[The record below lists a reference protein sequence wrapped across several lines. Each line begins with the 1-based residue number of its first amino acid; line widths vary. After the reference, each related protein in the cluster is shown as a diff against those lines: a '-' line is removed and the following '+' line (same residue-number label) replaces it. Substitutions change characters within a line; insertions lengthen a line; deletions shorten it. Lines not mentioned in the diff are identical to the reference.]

1 MFSTPTRW
9 RLMYLWG
16 FFVLGFAFRQSAR
29 RRTGTARLRSREAG
43 VVTWRTS
50 ADVSSSSSTSSSP
63 LAPLPPIFS
72 LLRKILQR
80 NQNSNFWIKITFFPV
95 SAIEF
100 LSADEFYEDN
110 THFNFAHST
119 FLGETDSQGGGRRW
133 IQIAFSVA
141 GVNFEMEFRDCIW
154 VVKVCRIFHP
164 LKVEEEQHWCN
175 FAIAKIKT
183 VLHNWLNS
191 WCGTVGT
198 SDS

>member
-72 LLRKILQR
+72 LLCKILQR

-110 THFNFAHST
+110 THFSFSSLWGWKEVVH
-119 FLGETDSQGGGRRW
+119 TDHFYWSKFWNG
-133 IQIAFSVA
+133 IS
-141 GVNFEMEFRDCIW
+141 DCIW

-164 LKVEEEQHWCN
+164 LKVEEEEHWCN

>member
-16 FFVLGFAFRQSAR
+16 FFVLGFAFWQSAR

-43 VVTWRTS
+43 IVTWRTS

-110 THFNFAHST
+110 THFSFSSLWGWKEVVH
-119 FLGETDSQGGGRRW
+119 TDHFYWSKFWNG
-133 IQIAFSVA
+133 IS
-141 GVNFEMEFRDCIW
+141 DCIW